1 MKETEELRKV
11 MTALL
16 TASSKPGWAVEDTTL
31 GALIFVAPVLG
42 YVTVDPVMRSFRL
55 GVGQVMKR
63 GKYNGRGW
71 MKKLAEDAVRALEAC
86 A

>member
-16 TASSKPGWAVEDTTL
+16 TTSNKTGWTVEDTTL
-31 GALIFVAPVLG
+31 GALLFVAPVLG

-55 GVGQVMKR
+55 GVGQVNQR
-63 GKYNGRGW
+63 GKYSGRGW
-71 MKKLAEDAVRALEAC
+71 MKLLAEDAMRALEAC